1 VTRILAIIAV
11 LLVVSCGVR
20 PSGVIRGGQA
30 PTGTVA
36 GAQVYLVRNA
46 RVTSVTRLGSLP
58 AEALAL
64 LAAGPTRDEEA
75 NGITTELPSGLTLTA
90 LDGTVTVS
98 ADVSQLSELAV
109 EQIVCTASVT
119 GGFSPVTLVGG
130 GQTRGPA
137 KCPA

>member
-1 VTRILAIIAV
+1 MTRILAIVAV

-20 PSGVIRGGQA
+20 PSGVIRGALA

-36 GAQVYLVRNA
+36 GAQIYLVRDA
-46 RVTSVTRLGSLP
+46 RLTPVTRLGSLP
-58 AEALAL
+58 AEGLAL

-75 NGITTELPSGLTLTA
+75 NGITTELPPGLTLTA

-98 ADVSQLSELAV
+98 ADVSQLSTLAV
-109 EQIVCTASVT
+109 EQIVCTATVT
-119 GGFSPVTLVGG
+119 GGFTPVTVAGG
-130 GQTRGPA
+130 GRTRDPA